1 MTGNFKGTITDSF
14 YWVTVSS
21 AFSRSLTML
30 TTLILAAIL
39 APDDFGVVSVANLI
53 TASLGLFRDFGMN
66 QAIIYQK
73 KNVSEAADTTLVI
86 SATISLFLFLIGWLL
101 ARPAAVFFNN
111 PAVEDVMKVL
121 PFSLVITAFSSIPTS
136 LMEKEMAFK
145 RRAVPEVLSF
155 LAYFVVCLVL
165 AWYGFKYWSII
176 FGYLALCIVGL
187 VATFAVS
194 PWHPTLRFHP
204 FVLKELAGF
213 GSYAMSSTTINFVI
227 RNIDSVSV
235 GRILGTATLG
245 YYDIAYR
252 MGNVVATQISHA
264 MSKVLYPAFIKM
276 GSDLSRVRDTYLMA
290 YRWLAII
297 NIPLAVGIVWYIPH
311 FFHLFYN
318 GKWDKAILCAQILTV
333 YGLFRSLFSHA
344 GALFMSMGKVREVFW
359 LNLGQLALML
369 MGIVPVVRYLGISG
383 LASFI
388 ASLNFICIVIICFL
402 MNGFFPAI
410 ARELINQ
417 AIRPLLVS
425 IAVIGLPYGVW
436 IWSGKDMTFFFFFG
450 LILVSILLYIS
461 IMLLIVRDIKKE
473 LRYLAVNIFSR

>member
-86 SATISLFLFLIGWLL
+86 SATISLLRFCYDCS

-252 MGNVVATQISHA
+252 IGNVVATQISHA
-264 MSKVLYPAFIKM
+264 MSKVLYPAFIEI
-276 GSDLSRVRDTYLMA
+276 GLRSQQSPGYLFDG
-290 YRWLAII
+290 L
-297 NIPLAVGIVWYIPH
+297 PLAGDYKYPVGRRYC
-311 FFHLFYN
+311 L
-318 GKWDKAILCAQILTV
+318 V
-333 YGLFRSLFSHA
+333 YPA
-344 GALFMSMGKVREVFW
+344 
-359 LNLGQLALML
+359 
-369 MGIVPVVRYLGISG
+369 
-383 LASFI
+383 
-388 ASLNFICIVIICFL
+388 
-402 MNGFFPAI
+402 FFP
-410 ARELINQ
+410 
-417 AIRPLLVS
+417 PLL
-425 IAVIGLPYGVW
+425 
-436 IWSGKDMTFFFFFG
+436 
-450 LILVSILLYIS
+450 
-461 IMLLIVRDIKKE
+461 
-473 LRYLAVNIFSR
+473 